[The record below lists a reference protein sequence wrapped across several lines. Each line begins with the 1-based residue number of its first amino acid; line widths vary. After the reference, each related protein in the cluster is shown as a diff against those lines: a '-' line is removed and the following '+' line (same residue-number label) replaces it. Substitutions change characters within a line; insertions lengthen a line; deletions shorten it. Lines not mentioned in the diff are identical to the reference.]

1 MSEKNKK
8 IETKQEIAQHPNKLV
23 IGLCVLAIIA
33 LATMMIL
40 VASGVVGPGIFKT
53 Y

>member
-23 IGLCVLAIIA
+23 IGLCILAIIA
-33 LATMMIL
+33 LATMMVL

>member
-8 IETKQEIAQHPNKLV
+8 IETKQEIAQRPNKLV
-23 IGLCVLAIIA
+23 IGLCILAIIA
-33 LATMMIL
+33 LATMMVL